1 MTAVG
6 GRGVLYVATGAP
18 HVAAAAASAA
28 SVRRS
33 NPGLP
38 VAIFCDPAPAEPGAF
53 DHVLAIPDPHV
64 RAKVDLIG
72 HTPFAETLY
81 LDTDT
86 RVVGGLEEM
95 FALLERFALAAAH
108 RVPDPRRLARE
119 VGHGRPPP
127 SFPEHNTGVLVFRD
141 SPEVAAFLAGW
152 RAAYRAR
159 AKTADQVSFR
169 DALWASDLRV
179 AVLPRRYNTRSY
191 SWIDA
196 WTWRGPPPVILH
208 LNRFHPSK
216 QGNGPVRLLRRLEGP
231 VPDGR
236 LR

>member
-1 MTAVG
+1 MTALG

-18 HVAAAAASAA
+18 HVEAAAASAA
-28 SVRRS
+28 SVRHS

-38 VAIFCDPAPAEPGAF
+38 VAIFCDPAPLDPGAF
-53 DHVLAIPDPHV
+53 DHVLAIPDPHI

-86 RVVGGLEEM
+86 RVVDDLDALYG
-95 FALLERFALAAAH
+95 LLERFALAAAH

-119 VGHGRPPP
+119 AGPGRPPS
-127 SFPEHNTGVLVFRD
+127 SFPEHNTGVLLFRD
-141 SPEVAAFLAGW
+141 DPEVAAFFTGW

-159 AKTADQVSFR
+159 GNTADQVSFR

-196 WTWRGPPPVILH
+196 WTWRGPRPVILH
-208 LNRFHPSK
+208 LNRFHPGK
-216 QGNGPVRLLRRLEGP
+216 QGAGAMRLLRRLEGP
-231 VPDGR
+231 GG
-236 LR
+236 